1 MSLLP
6 TRTSLSTHLRSSSSA
21 SLGVFL
27 PAGLMAPHAERRT
40 IDVLAESGTDL
51 LEIGVPH
58 RAPVLD
64 GPVITSAY
72 HEALGRGTRVRD
84 VVDTV
89 SHAASR
95 ASVVVMAYWE
105 SVARYGTRLF
115 ARDMK
120 SAGAAGVMVVDLPD
134 SVAGTWAAMLTKTGL
149 SSPRLVPPHTADNE
163 LDEVCASAS
172 GWLYA
177 PAAHEPTGY
186 QGPVDLEGL
195 ARSVRRLRRA
205 SPLPV
210 VSGIGIST
218 PALARSVAPLVDGV
232 MVGSPIVGA
241 LTSAGREAAA
251 ALVADFATA
260 VSAPAED
267 SAHE

>member
-1 MSLLP
+1 M
-6 TRTSLSTHLRSSSSA
+6 
-21 SLGVFL
+21 FL
-27 PAGLMAPHAERRT
+27 PAGLAAPPAERRT
-40 IDVLAESGTDL
+40 IDALSESGADL
-51 LEIGVPH
+51 FEIGVPH

-72 HEALGRGTRVRD
+72 HEALDRGTRVRD
-84 VVDTV
+84 VLSTV

-95 ASVVVMAYWE
+95 APVVVMAYWE
-105 SVARYGTRLF
+105 SVARYGPRLF
-115 ARDMK
+115 ARDMR
-120 SAGAAGVMVVDLPD
+120 SAGAAGIMVVDLPD
-134 SVAGTWAAMLTKTGL
+134 SLAGTWAATLTETGL
-149 SSPRLVPPHTADNE
+149 SCPRLVPPHTSDDA

-177 PAAHEPTGY
+177 PATHHPTGY
-186 QGPVDLEGL
+186 QGPVDLEDL
-195 ARSVRRLRRA
+195 NRSVRRLRKA
-205 SPLPV
+205 SALPV

-218 PALARSVAPLVDGV
+218 PALARAVAPLVDGV

-267 SAHE
+267 TSHE

>member
-1 MSLLP
+1 MPLP
-6 TRTSLSTHLRSSSSA
+6 HTSTSPSA
-21 SLGVFL
+21 QLHPCSVSLGIFL
-27 PAGLMAPHAERRT
+27 PAGLTAPLAERRT
-40 IDVLAESGTDL
+40 IDALAESGTGL
-51 LEIGVPH
+51 FEIGVPH

-64 GPVITSAY
+64 GPTITSAY
-72 HEALGRGTRVRD
+72 HEALDRGTRVRD
-84 VVDTV
+84 VLNTV

-95 ASVVVMAYWE
+95 APVVVMAYWE
-105 SVARYGTRLF
+105 SVARFGPGRF

-120 SAGAAGVMVVDLPD
+120 SAGAAGIMVVDLPD
-134 SVAGTWAAMLTKTGL
+134 SQAGTWAATLTETGL
-149 SSPRLVPPHTADNE
+149 SSPRLVPPHTADDA

-186 QGPVDLEGL
+186 QGPLDLAGL
-195 ARSVRRLRRA
+195 DRSVRRLRKA
-205 SPLPV
+205 SMLPV

-218 PALARSVAPLVDGV
+218 PALARAVAPLVDGV

-260 VSAPAED
+260 VSAPAKD
-267 SAHE
+267 ATHE